1 VWCAKKKG
9 TKRRF
14 LASYPWSSFAG
25 QRRVF
30 FLDFLHLRLN
40 GTGEFE
46 RLHSNCNYIISVYS
60 KQARASSPCHG
71 EVARA
76 LVCLIFHVA
85 RLSIDAESSLN
96 TQLSTQ
102 VTTRAVHRISLQ
114 PGPVSQRC
122 SPHGRDD
129 GSKFTGE
136 TDVATP

>member
-1 VWCAKKKG
+1 MRKKKG
-9 TKRRF
+9 YQTPVFGF
-14 LASYPWSSFAG
+14 LPLVVFRGAASC
-25 QRRVF
+25 F

-85 RLSIDAESSLN
+85 RLSIDAERSLN